1 MTLMMRQMSRRIK
14 MHRIN
19 DIGNKFCKSFLKLL
33 PDSLP
38 KLCSHAEL
46 RTSARTFLFL
56 MTKRTSITIKH
67 THLPGM
73 PTLQACF
80 MGAILT

>member
-46 RTSARTFLFL
+46 RTSARNFLFL
-56 MTKRTSITIKH
+56 MTKGHR
-67 THLPGM
+67 LPSN
-73 PTLQACF
+73 
-80 MGAILT
+80 ILISRGCQLCKLV